1 MSPST
6 PRTKAPATKLPKERT
21 HFKELLLANHFGT
34 VADSKLK
41 AQVVPAG
48 DTAFEQLMCVGYQ
61 PQLKRLDAVVNIKQ
75 TSGYSGGLCTTGSQ
89 EYVKFFVSTDDG
101 ATWDEKGTVSFTV
114 WDVAGAKPLE
124 FDATLFV
131 DLDEE
136 CCRKENVVL
145 VRAIL
150 SWEVP
155 PGGPN
160 DPVVWGNALDATI
173 QVEPIK
179 QGTILELLECLEV
192 KIPIEE
198 VNTLVDPGAP
208 VEFGLS
214 NQLAPLALHEL
225 YKNTKVPGHRYL
237 FPHLQELL
245 ANPAALTEKL
255 AQPGF
260 QLFPGVDVDLS
271 KLIPI
276 FIDPQGDETFEQI
289 GCVGLNENTAELV
302 ATVDVKLSSGYSG
315 NLCTGGSQEYVA
327 FWVDWDDGA
336 GLQYVGTTSV
346 NAHDI
351 SSIPKGGLAYSAV
364 LPFPQL
370 LTHRQPCDEGSKT
383 ARVRAVLSWATPPST
398 TDPFAVPVWGGH
410 AETRILI
417 PPGEPVTGGG
427 PLLESIGSMALLN
440 IDNITALATGLSV
453 VGFTAFHSPFG
464 GKINFAGYVINPATD
479 LPGGPGYQY
488 RLLVSPDG
496 VNYTPVTT
504 PFTATTMQLPSGIQ
518 TNVPQ
523 TPAADGWVP
532 YLAMFSSGP
541 PFTTVVGNILGYWQ
555 SAGDGQVWVKMEAR
569 DGLMNPL
576 GSTAPKLIQLDNAA
590 PVSAISIT
598 SGGGSCG
605 DFKVG
610 DTIVGSYSSSDN
622 EALAGVSF
630 SVEPTLGGGTFS
642 WTPTLTTLTFQDG
655 SWQLDTTGMSPCGYV
670 VRLDGSDR
678 TIVDSGYVGWDGPA
692 FTGFCLKK

>member
-6 PRTKAPATKLPKERT
+6 PRSKAAAVKLPKERA

-34 VADSKLK
+34 IEGSKLK
-41 AQVVPAG
+41 QQVAPAG
-48 DTAFEQLMCVGYQ
+48 NTTYEQLMCVGYQ
-61 PQLKRLDAVVNIKQ
+61 PQLKRLDAVVHIKEA
-75 TSGYSGGLCTTGSQ
+75 SGYSGGICTAGSQ
-89 EYVKFFVSTDDG
+89 EYVKFFISSDGG
-101 ATWDEKGTVSFTV
+101 ATWADQGTVSFTV
-114 WDVAGAKPLE
+114 WDVAGPKPLE
-124 FDATLFV
+124 FDATLYV
-131 DLDEE
+131 DLDKE
-136 CCRKENVVL
+136 CCKHENLVR

-155 PGGPN
+155 PGGPD
-160 DPVVWGNALDATI
+160 DPIVWGNALDATV

-179 QGTILELLECLEV
+179 HGTIAELLECLEV

-198 VNTLVDPGAP
+198 VNTLVDPGGP

-214 NQLAPLALHEL
+214 QPLTPLALHET
-225 YKNTKVPGHRYL
+225 YKATKVPQHRYL
-237 FPHLQELL
+237 FAHLQEVL
-245 ANPAALTEKL
+245 ANPAALTDKL

-260 QLFPGVDVDLS
+260 EVFQGIDVDIS
-271 KLIPI
+271 KLIG
-276 FIDPQGDETFEQI
+276 FVIDPQGNETYEQI
-289 GCVGLNENTAELV
+289 GCVGLNEHTAELV

-315 NLCTGGSQEYVA
+315 SLCSGGSQEYVA
-327 FWVDWDDGA
+327 FWVDWDDGG

-346 NAHDI
+346 NVHDI
-351 SSIPKGGLAYSAV
+351 TAIPKGGLAYSAV

-370 LTHRQPCDEGSKT
+370 LIHRRPCGEGPKT
-383 ARVRAVLSWATPPST
+383 ARIRAVLSWATPPST

-417 PPGEPVTGGG
+417 PAGDPVTGGG
-427 PLLESIGSMALLN
+427 PLLESIGSIALLN
-440 IDNITALATGLSV
+440 INNLTGLATGLSV
-453 VGFTAFHSPFG
+453 VGFTAFESPFG
-464 GKINFAGYVINPATD
+464 GQVNFAGWVINPATD
-479 LPGGPGYQY
+479 LPGGPGYKY
-488 RLLVSPDG
+488 RLLTSPDG

-523 TPAADGWVP
+523 TPDADGWTP

-555 SAGDGQVWVKMEAR
+555 SAGDGQVWIKLEAK
-569 DGLMNPL
+569 DGLNNSL
-576 GSTAPKLIQLDNAA
+576 GSTAPKLIQLDNTA
-590 PVSAISIT
+590 PVSFISIT
-598 SGGGSCG
+598 SGGGPCG

-610 DTIVGSYSSSDN
+610 DTIVGSYSSDDN

-630 SVEPTLGGGTFS
+630 SVEPGLGGGTFS
-642 WTPTLTTLTFQDG
+642 WTPAFTTPTFQDG
-655 SWQLDTTGMSPCGYV
+655 TWHLNTTGMKPCGYV

-678 TIVDSGYVGWDGPA
+678 TIVNSGYVGWDGPA